1 MLTLDI
7 TIPSQMMAD
16 IRLVQ
21 MREKHGIADQ
31 DPIPYHILL
40 AEQQAE
46 SEN

>member
-1 MLTLDI
+1 VLNLDI

-31 DPIPYHILL
+31 DPIPYHILVE
-40 AEQQAE
+40 EQQAG
-46 SEN
+46 S